1 MNATKT
7 KFQEEKYLPTQRKN
21 IYPLLGVLIGVVG
34 ALVLV
39 AIVVV
44 VVMKLKG
51 DSRRERILRHV
62 AEQGIKLPQAPLHPK
77 DGEERTCV
85 VVS

>member
-1 MNATKT
+1 M
-7 KFQEEKYLPTQRKN
+7 
-21 IYPLLGVLIGVVG
+21 LGVLIGVVG

-62 AEQGIKLPQAPLHPK
+62 AAEGVKLPHAPLHSPK
-77 DGEERTCV
+77 DGEERFGVILCGTGEL
-85 VVS
+85 

>member
-1 MNATKT
+1 M
-7 KFQEEKYLPTQRKN
+7 
-21 IYPLLGVLIGVVG
+21 LGVLIGVVG

-51 DSRRERILRHV
+51 DSRRDKILRHV
-62 AEQGIKLPQAPLHPK
+62 AAEGVKLPHAPLHTPK
-77 DGEERTCV
+77 DGEERPDVILCREGEFY
-85 VVS
+85 SLG